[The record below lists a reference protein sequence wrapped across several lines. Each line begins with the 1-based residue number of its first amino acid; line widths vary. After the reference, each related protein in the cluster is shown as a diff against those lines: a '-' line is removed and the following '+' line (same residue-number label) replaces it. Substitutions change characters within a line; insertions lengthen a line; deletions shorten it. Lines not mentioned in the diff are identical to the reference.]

1 MNEFELIKS
10 LISKQKVEFSNK
22 DLGPGDDAALISI
35 PNNKKILASK
45 DLLVEGVH
53 FDFSYALPQDV
64 GWKAIAVNAS
74 DIYAMGGELA
84 GFLVG
89 LAMPKDSTE
98 LAKDVY
104 QGMYEYLE
112 KVNVPI
118 YGGDISRSDKLVLSI
133 TALGFVDA
141 PILRSGA
148 KVGDLVLVSG
158 KLGYSKLGLDI
169 LQKNKISSLV
179 TSSISD
185 ADKQEA
191 VSLHLRPEPS
201 YEISNFFSKNIKV
214 NSMIDVSDGFF
225 QDLNHV
231 LEASGV
237 SAIVNIDKVPSVI
250 SKEIDSRYHFELIS
264 GGEDYRLVFTIPKFE
279 LEKVLLKFP
288 FIKCVGEICEKKE
301 ENVYI
306 ANNQGVS
313 GEELTL
319 DQYAKQL
326 GIKKCLGFD
335 HFSAS

>member
-10 LISKQKVEFSNK
+10 LISEQKVEFPNK

-35 PNNKKILASK
+35 PKNKKILASK

-53 FDFSYALPQDV
+53 FDFSYTLPQDV

-74 DIYAMGGELA
+74 DIYAMGGKLA

-89 LAMPKDSTE
+89 LAMPKDRIG
-98 LAKDVY
+98 LAKDLY

-112 KVNVPI
+112 KVDVPI

-133 TALGFVDA
+133 TALGFVDD

-148 KVGDLVLVSG
+148 RVGDLVLVSG
-158 KLGYSKLGLDI
+158 KLGYSKLGLEI
-169 LQKNKISSLV
+169 LQKNKNFSIV
-179 TSSISD
+179 TSSILD
-185 ADKQEA
+185 TEKQKA
-191 VSLHLRPEPS
+191 VSLHLRPE
-201 YEISNFFSKNIKV
+201 ISNEIPSFLSKNIKV

-225 QDLNHV
+225 QDLNHI

-250 SKEIDSRYHFELIS
+250 SREVDSKYHFELIS
-264 GGEDYRLVFTIPKFE
+264 GGEDYQLIFTIPKLE
-279 LEKVLLKFP
+279 LEKVLFKFP

-301 ENVYI
+301 ENIYI
-306 ANNQGVS
+306 IDNQDLS
-313 GEELTL
+313 KEELTL
-319 DQYAKQL
+319 DQYARQL
-326 GIKKCLGFD
+326 GIKKSFGFD
-335 HFSAS
+335 HFRAS